1 MDLYYVLM
9 TINLQTFF
17 TPEQNR
23 FG

>member
-17 TPEQNR
+17 TPEQSR